1 MHPESTAGSLQQGL
15 TGRGPATQAR
25 RRLGSATRSRSPRVP
40 AEWLALAL
48 VAVAILATALGFAVE
63 NMPDEVRTRTVR
75 VEQGDSLW
83 TLAIANPVKGLNTAE
98 TAELIRQA
106 NEMQDSI
113 VHTGQLI
120 RVPDTSRLQGWVARK

>member
-1 MHPESTAGSLQQGL
+1 M
-15 TGRGPATQAR
+15 
-25 RRLGSATRSRSPRVP
+25 
-40 AEWLALAL
+40 ALAL
-48 VAVAILATALGFAVE
+48 VVVAILATAVGFAVE

-83 TLAIANPVKGLNTAE
+83 ALAIANPVKGLNTAE

-106 NEMQDSI
+106 NEMQDSV